1 MSEKPRRRYRQYLE
15 PGSSVQVPRQTL
27 ANAAKRAKN
36 SSTSQSSS
44 HFQDDASQNSTS
56 SNNNQSARDGS
67 SHGDS
72 VNSASFQCASEEPT
86 QSSSCIDEV
95 SASDTSDSETMD
107 CSLEDPD
114 DNCANDPDNNCAN
127 DPDND
132 CANDP
137 DDNCANDPDDNCAND
152 DASGSDAPND
162 FSEYFAKLSEETLP
176 HQRTTKAQ
184 ALLLVLAYIVTAG
197 LTWAQVRGSLIL
209 LNTLFGSVK
218 YLYCGHLAADRSHG
232 RVMEAMRKAQGQ
244 EAAVEGFK
252 GPSPLLGGEEFDL
265 DNKLQTSI
273 QNSLKTQLTAFFDEG
288 IGKLVP
294 HYGKCL
300 NCSGV

>member
-72 VNSASFQCASEEPT
+72 VNSASFQCASEKPT

-127 DPDND
+127 DPD
-132 CANDP
+132 
-137 DDNCANDPDDNCAND
+137 DNCAND

-162 FSEYFAKLSEETLP
+162 FSEYFAKLSGETLP

-197 LTWAQVRGSLIL
+197 LTWAQVRGLLIL

-218 YLYCGHLAADRSHG
+218 YLYFGHLAADRSHG
-232 RVMEAMRKAQGQ
+232 RVMEAMRKAQ
-244 EAAVEGFK
+244 
-252 GPSPLLGGEEFDL
+252 
-265 DNKLQTSI
+265 
-273 QNSLKTQLTAFFDEG
+273 
-288 IGKLVP
+288 
-294 HYGKCL
+294 
-300 NCSGV
+300 